1 MSVVACIIILS
12 TKKGYYATIKRQLR
26 ARRLWGRPRPNRVWR
41 WLVYCWVWTIWGLL
55 TQPQIFWAKFS
66 NQDSFTRGLRFL
78 PGFPRFNVSGGVYN
92 RTMKKRKPP
101 LNKVAQATRNAHSAE
116 LFRSLLLNKHLV
128 ATPATRK
135 GSRKA
140 NIQKAIKE
148 YN

>member
-1 MSVVACIIILS
+1 MEIILLLGYVPLVLWLLS
-12 TKKGYYATIKRQLR
+12 QSVLLAKYDKLSKEQQETINKLKPFQVRPFGVGTQGNIQVTIIKKH
-26 ARRLWGRPRPNRVWR
+26 
-41 WLVYCWVWTIWGLL
+41 
-55 TQPQIFWAKFS
+55 
-66 NQDSFTRGLRFL
+66 TRNLH
-78 PGFPRFNVSGGVYN
+78 NVSSVMYN

-128 ATPATRK
+128 ATPAKRK

-140 NIQKAIKE
+140 NITKAIKE

>member
-1 MSVVACIIILS
+1 MATDFYNDKVKMMKKHPPNLS
-12 TKKGYYATIKRQLR
+12 
-26 ARRLWGRPRPNRVWR
+26 
-41 WLVYCWVWTIWGLL
+41 
-55 TQPQIFWAKFS
+55 
-66 NQDSFTRGLRFL
+66 
-78 PGFPRFNVSGGVYN
+78 NVGGVLYN

-101 LNKVAQATRNAHSAE
+101 LNKIAQATRNAHSAE
-116 LFRSLLLNKHLV
+116 LFKSLMLNKHLV

>member
-1 MSVVACIIILS
+1 VF
-12 TKKGYYATIKRQLR
+12 K
-26 ARRLWGRPRPNRVWR
+26 NR
-41 WLVYCWVWTIWGLL
+41 
-55 TQPQIFWAKFS
+55 
-66 NQDSFTRGLRFL
+66 
-78 PGFPRFNVSGGVYN
+78 FPVFPNVSGKVYN

-116 LFRSLLLNKHLV
+116 LFRSLLLNKHIV

-140 NIQKAIKE
+140 NITNAIKE

>member
-1 MSVVACIIILS
+1 VAIFSPAQKGNDWI
-12 TKKGYYATIKRQLR
+12 KKIKKRS
-26 ARRLWGRPRPNRVWR
+26 PN
-41 WLVYCWVWTIWGLL
+41 
-55 TQPQIFWAKFS
+55 PH
-66 NQDSFTRGLRFL
+66 
-78 PGFPRFNVSGGVYN
+78 NVSGSVYN

-116 LFRSLLLNKHLV
+116 LFKSLMLNKHLI

>member
-1 MSVVACIIILS
+1 MEIILLLGYVPLVIWLLLQS
-12 TKKGYYATIKRQLR
+12 VMLNKYDKLTKEQQVELKRLKPFQFSQSLPFGVAVRVATDFYNDKVKMMKKH
-26 ARRLWGRPRPNRVWR
+26 PPN
-41 WLVYCWVWTIWGLL
+41 L
-55 TQPQIFWAKFS
+55 S
-66 NQDSFTRGLRFL
+66 N
-78 PGFPRFNVSGGVYN
+78 VGGVLYN

-116 LFRSLLLNKHLV
+116 LFKSLMLNKHLV

>member
-1 MSVVACIIILS
+1 MEIILLLGYVPLVIWLLLQS
-12 TKKGYYATIKRQLR
+12 VMLNKYDKLTKEQQVELKRLKPFQFSQSLPFGVAVRVATDFYNDKVKMMKKH
-26 ARRLWGRPRPNRVWR
+26 PPN
-41 WLVYCWVWTIWGLL
+41 L
-55 TQPQIFWAKFS
+55 S
-66 NQDSFTRGLRFL
+66 N
-78 PGFPRFNVSGGVYN
+78 VGGVLYN

-116 LFRSLLLNKHLV
+116 LFRSLMLNKHLV

>member
-1 MSVVACIIILS
+1 MEIILLI
-12 TKKGYYATIKRQLR
+12 GYVPLVGWLLSQSILLAKYDKLNKEQQEQIKRLKPFQVQIATLR
-26 ARRLWGRPRPNRVWR
+26 GSDF
-41 WLVYCWVWTIWGLL
+41 LL
-55 TQPQIFWAKFS
+55 DPKLYNNKVKMMTKHTL
-66 NQDSFTRGLRFL
+66 NLHNVRG
-78 PGFPRFNVSGGVYN
+78 VVYN

-140 NIQKAIKE
+140 NITKAIKE

>member
-1 MSVVACIIILS
+1 LI
-12 TKKGYYATIKRQLR
+12 ATLR
-26 ARRLWGRPRPNRVWR
+26 GGN
-41 WLVYCWVWTIWGLL
+41 
-55 TQPQIFWAKFS
+55 
-66 NQDSFTRGLRFL
+66 FL
-78 PGFPRFNVSGGVYN
+78 PTQNYNDRIKVIKKRSRFPCNVSGKVYN

-128 ATPATRK
+128 ATPVKRK

-140 NIQKAIKE
+140 NIIKAIKE

>member
-1 MSVVACIIILS
+1 MVTKLS
-12 TKKGYYATIKRQLR
+12 RN
-26 ARRLWGRPRPNRVWR
+26 PHDV
-41 WLVYCWVWTIWGLL
+41 
-55 TQPQIFWAKFS
+55 
-66 NQDSFTRGLRFL
+66 
-78 PGFPRFNVSGGVYN
+78 GGVMYN

-128 ATPATRK
+128 ATPAKRK

-140 NIQKAIKE
+140 NIIKAIKE

>member
-1 MSVVACIIILS
+1 M
-12 TKKGYYATIKRQLR
+12 TKRS
-26 ARRLWGRPRPNRVWR
+26 P
-41 WLVYCWVWTIWGLL
+41 
-55 TQPQIFWAKFS
+55 
-66 NQDSFTRGLRFL
+66 
-78 PGFPRFNVSGGVYN
+78 NVSNVGGVLYN

-116 LFRSLLLNKHLV
+116 LFKSLMLNKHLV
-128 ATPATRK
+128 ATPAYRK